1 MKTCAV
7 LVVLLMLLCAAAV
20 AEEEKPPMDLP
31 IYPGGE
37 STMEMNIANAD
48 ILPMLN
54 AMIPLMGR
62 GMGKMA
68 EAIVPEEVASI
79 FAEVSRIQ
87 VLQLNVPKPKVTEGQ
102 IASYYSANLPRGKWS
117 RVFWQTDSPKGTM
130 ALYSQ
135 KDTEQLFGLHI
146 GSVNAEGKQIKRV
159 DVVKIEGKID
169 YTKILAMAAKLFAG
183 KAGAK

>member
-1 MKTCAV
+1 MKTRAV
-7 LVVLLMLLCAAAV
+7 LVVLLMLVCSIAV

-37 STMEMNIANAD
+37 STMEMNITNAD

-54 AMIPLMGR
+54 AMIPLAGA

-68 EAIVPEEVASI
+68 EAVVPEEAASI
-79 FAEVSRIQ
+79 FAEVRRIQ
-87 VLQLNVPKPKVTEGQ
+87 ALQLNVPKPKVTEAQ
-102 IASYYSANLPRGKWS
+102 IASYYAANLPRGKWS
-117 RVFWQTDSPKGTM
+117 RVFWQTDSPTGTV

-135 KDTEQLFGLHI
+135 KDTEQLFGFHI
-146 GSVNAEGKQIKRV
+146 SSVKAEEKQIKRV

-169 YTKILAMAAKLFAG
+169 YAKIIAMAAKLFSERAG
-183 KAGAK
+183 GK